1 MALFLPKVVVH
12 EVEIALMERAL
23 ESGRAG

>member
-1 MALFLPKVVVH
+1 MALFLPKVVGH
-12 EVEIALMERAL
+12 EEEIALMERAM